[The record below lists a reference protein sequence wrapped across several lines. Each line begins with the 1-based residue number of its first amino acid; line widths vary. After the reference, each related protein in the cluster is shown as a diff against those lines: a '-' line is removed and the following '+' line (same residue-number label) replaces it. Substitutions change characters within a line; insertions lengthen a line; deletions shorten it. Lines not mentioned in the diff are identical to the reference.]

1 MKLSTTLSDSAIL
14 QELGERLAQ
23 LRLARNLSQEA
34 LAAEAGLSLRTLT
47 RLEAGEPSQTVN
59 LLRVLRVLG
68 LLENLEVLIPPPA
81 ISPLQ
86 QLKLQGKTRKRASR
100 QTQPTVAEPESPWQW
115 QPE

>member
-1 MKLSTTLSDSAIL
+1 MKFSKTLGDGATL
-14 QELGERLAQ
+14 QELGDRLAQ

-68 LLENLEVLIPPPA
+68 LLENLEAVVPPPT

-100 QTQPTVAEPESPWQW
+100 HTQPAVAEPESPWQW